1 MFILLMVVILS
12 IIIVSMLNYNDTPQ
26 PKSSYKEFYR
36 QNISNKKVDVDE
48 QVDNETWRKAR
59 QILNSY
65 DISNT
70 TQSELYNVID
80 KLATLDDENLSSD
93 VKEFPLEQIRS
104 ALLDYKAQLNKKNLN
119 SKGTTSSR
127 QVLSSDLTNQEIDRA
142 EKIANGGIEEN
153 EDVIIWEENNGR
165 GYPISEKDEKAL
177 GWLAMGAGY
186 LLGEKFFGN
195 KKSKKYDPINEGLKY
210 DRYYSEYYI
219 EPGEEDL

>member
-1 MFILLMVVILS
+1 MIGLIFIAL
-12 IIIVSMLNYNDTPQ
+12 IIIFFLCLDSSNTPQ
-26 PKSSYKEFYR
+26 AKSSYKKFDR
-36 QNISNKKVDVDE
+36 QNLSYKRIDVDE
-48 QVDNETWRKAR
+48 QVDNESWRKAR
-59 QILNSY
+59 QILNSS
-65 DISNT
+65 DIAHAS
-70 TQSELYNVID
+70 QSELYKVID

-93 VKEFPLEQIRS
+93 VKDFPLEQIRS

-142 EKIANGGIEEN
+142 ERIANGEIEE
-153 EDVIIWEENNGR
+153 EDLENLYEENNRR
-165 GYPISEKDEKAL
+165 GYQMNEEDEKAL

-186 LLGEKFFGN
+186 LLGEKLFGN